1 MKFLPIE
8 NITFKTKLK
17 ESEIIRRL
25 SDCIEPEK
33 AFRSSIFSSNST
45 KPYEGQIKGHSFNIK
60 RIIGYRNSFLPRIN
74 GVIERDLDGLT
85 IKVKMRLHTFVIVFL
100 CIWCG
105 GVVPGSL
112 AFLLQSL
119 EDSTFNPA
127 TSIPFSMLLLVYALT
142 MGGFKYESYKSKKD
156 LQAIFEADIIEI

>member
-1 MKFLPIE
+1 MKYLPIE
-8 NITFKTKLK
+8 NIIFKTSLK
-17 ESEIIRRL
+17 EDEIIRRL

-33 AFRSSIFSSNST
+33 TFRFSVFSSSSAQS
-45 KPYEGQIKGHSFNIK
+45 YEGQINGSSFTIN

-85 IKVKMRLHTFVIVFL
+85 IKVKMRLHIFVIVFL

-105 GVVPGSL
+105 GCI
-112 AFLLQSL
+112 AFLIQAFDNSA
-119 EDSTFNPA
+119 FNQA
-127 TSIPFSMLLLVYALT
+127 TLIPFGMLIFIYALT

-156 LQAIFEADIIEI
+156 LQALFEADIIER